1 MSTPPTTRINWSAA
15 GVILTAAL
23 SAGGSAFAVNQA
35 YFSLA
40 SDVRSIKETNAA
52 QDKRMDRIEKDQAD
66 LKNDTAQS
74 LRDIGADVSYIRN
87 YLLNN
92 AAGARP
98 DTRRWSK

>member
-1 MSTPPTTRINWSAA
+1 MSTPTVTRVNWGAA

-35 YFSLA
+35 YFNLS
-40 SDVRSIKETNAA
+40 SDVRSIKETNVA

-66 LKNDTAQS
+66 QKNDTTQA

-92 AAGARP
+92 AAGDRVE
-98 DTRRWSK
+98 TRRWAR